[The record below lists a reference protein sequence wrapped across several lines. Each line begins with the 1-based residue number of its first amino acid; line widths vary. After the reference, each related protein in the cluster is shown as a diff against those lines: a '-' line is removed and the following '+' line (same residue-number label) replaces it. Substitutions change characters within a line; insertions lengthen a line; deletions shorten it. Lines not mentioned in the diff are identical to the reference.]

1 MVPFWLLA
9 RYGCTSHASLALALS
24 AEFGPV
30 WSERAAE
37 ARDELAAWL
46 AVARADAP
54 EDQLRAAA
62 GIVGARLEALTL
74 DSAIDD
80 LLLDRVAV
88 GRAGHPLLVAIA
100 TVEAARRAGL
110 A

>member
-1 MVPFWLLA
+1 MVPFSLLA

-30 WSERAAE
+30 WSERADE
-37 ARDELAAWL
+37 ALDELAAWL
-46 AVARADAP
+46 AGARADAP

-62 GIVGARLEALTL
+62 M
-74 DSAIDD
+74 DD
-80 LLLDRVAV
+80 LVLDRVAV
-88 GRAGHPLLVAIA
+88 GPAGHPPLPA

-110 A
+110 ALGVVAGIDGAFVA